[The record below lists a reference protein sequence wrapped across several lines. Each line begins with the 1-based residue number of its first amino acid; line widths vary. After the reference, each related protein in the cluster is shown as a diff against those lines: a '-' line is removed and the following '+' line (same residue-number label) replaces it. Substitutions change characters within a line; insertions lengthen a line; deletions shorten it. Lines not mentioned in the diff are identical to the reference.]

1 MTELSTR
8 ASKKRPWWLGGLAL
22 LVVIGV
28 AVTALALAP
37 DDEDSPPPGRTGPPS
52 GSIGVPDIKQ
62 ARWKI
67 STERAAFTGK
77 LTKPEKESLKKQRRV
92 LSGMTRA
99 VFDALFLSP
108 GKREKALRTSFTPS
122 ARKSYLRARVGVPRG
137 ADDVRVRRRVAR
149 IAIDGNAR
157 ATLKVRIIALGDDDK
172 GRFAVD
178 HRSALYAA
186 RTGAKWKVFGFSVDQ
201 KPFKKNDDKPKG
213 KKSKDKKGQD
223 KKGQGKKSKG
233 KKGQGKKGQGK
244 KGQGKKSQGK
254 KGERS

>member
-1 MTELSTR
+1 MSTR

-52 GSIGVPDIKQ
+52 GSIGDPDIKQ

-67 STERAAFTGK
+67 STERAAFTGR
-77 LTKPEKESLKKQRRV
+77 LTKPEKESLKKQGRV
-92 LSGMTRA
+92 LGGETRA
-99 VFDALFLSP
+99 VFNALFLSP
-108 GKREKALRTSFTPS
+108 EKREKALRTSFTPS

-213 KKSKDKKGQD
+213 KKSKDKKGQ
-223 KKGQGKKSKG
+223 G

-254 KGERS
+254 KSQGKKSQGKKGERS